1 MVGRLMRL
9 GLVALCLVSA
19 VPIWQVPS
27 RAHAEPRVALFEV
40 KGMVCES

>member
-27 RAHAEPRVALFEV
+27 RAHAEPRVEASLQLSV
-40 KGMVCES
+40 G